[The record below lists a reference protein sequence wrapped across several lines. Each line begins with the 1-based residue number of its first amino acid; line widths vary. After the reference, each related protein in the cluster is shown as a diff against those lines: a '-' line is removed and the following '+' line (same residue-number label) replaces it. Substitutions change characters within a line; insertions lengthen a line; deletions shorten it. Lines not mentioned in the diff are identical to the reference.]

1 MGQRKAEECERV
13 VRVVFRTKQQA
24 QDGSEPVCG
33 FDSDAQKTEFLSFC
47 SKRGVPLKRAEQTWL
62 CIHASKRDKK
72 SAIVDSYFEIADA
85 LFQDV

>member
-24 QDGSEPVCG
+24 QDRSEPECG
-33 FDSDAQKTEFLSFC
+33 FGSDAQKTEFLSFC
-47 SKRGVPLKRAEQTWL
+47 SKRGVPLKKAEQTWL

-72 SAIVDSYFEIADA
+72 NAIVDSYFGIADT
-85 LFQDV
+85 LFRHV